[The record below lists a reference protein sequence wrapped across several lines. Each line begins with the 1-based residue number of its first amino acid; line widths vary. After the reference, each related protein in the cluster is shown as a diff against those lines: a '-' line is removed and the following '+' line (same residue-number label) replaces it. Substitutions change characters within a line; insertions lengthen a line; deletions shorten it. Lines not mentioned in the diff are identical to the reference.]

1 MGVYVPVS
9 EPMVPGAYA
18 FTVML
23 YPESSD
29 AGGSSPTEKYTISEG
44 SRRGF
49 SEYWRITYRGFV

>member
-1 MGVYVPVS
+1 MGIYVLVS

-29 AGGSSPTEKYTISEG
+29 AVG
-44 SRRGF
+44 
-49 SEYWRITYRGFV
+49 